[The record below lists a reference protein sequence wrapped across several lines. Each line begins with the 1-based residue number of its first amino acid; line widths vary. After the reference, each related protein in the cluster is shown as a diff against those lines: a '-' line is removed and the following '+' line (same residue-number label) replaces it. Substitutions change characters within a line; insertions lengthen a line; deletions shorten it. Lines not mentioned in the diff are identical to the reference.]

1 MVRPPESPG
10 EPGSP
15 PDLARS
21 PRYSGPGDVIYR
33 LTGPYIVGVIV
44 GVRS

>member
-1 MVRPPESPG
+1 MVRPPENPG

-21 PRYSGPGDVIYR
+21 PRYSGPGQVIYR
-33 LTGPYIVGVIV
+33 LTGPHMIGAT
-44 GVRS
+44 VRGI